1 MSGCAC
7 HGKPRKTRK
16 VRVGR
21 FSIGGTSPIS
31 VQSMC
36 NTDTRDVKATVDQAR
51 RLEAAGCELV
61 RVAVPDMQAAQALG
75 RIKGAIGIPLVADI
89 HFDWRLAVE
98 AVRQGADKIR
108 INPGNIGEK
117 DKVREVVKACKAAG
131 VPIRVG
137 VNAGSLRAL
146 RDNPNPRWQ
155 PHDWAKQMVKE
166 ALGEVKLLESL
177 GFRDIVV
184 SLKADDIERTVMAN
198 ALFAMKS
205 DVPLHIG
212 VTEAGSFLA
221 GTVKSSLGIGL
232 LLSQGLGDTVRV
244 SLTEDPVMQVRAAYE
259 ILKALGL
266 RQYGPDLV
274 SCPTCGRCQVN
285 VGKVVR
291 ELEERIY
298 SDPGLLKK
306 SEGMKIA
313 VMGCPVNG
321 PGEARSA
328 DFGVAGG
335 KGRGIWIE
343 KGKQIKVIKESEWV
357 NEVIRKIR
365 GSK

>member
-7 HGKPRKTRK
+7 HSKPRKTRR

-21 FSIGGTSPIS
+21 FAIGGSAPVS

-61 RVAVPDMQAAQALG
+61 RVAVPDMEAARALK
-75 RIKGAIGIPLVADI
+75 RIRSALSIPLVADI
-89 HFDWRLAVE
+89 HYDWRLAVE
-98 AVRQGADKIR
+98 AVRQGVDKVR

-117 DKVREVVKACKAAG
+117 DKVAEVVKACKAAG

-146 RDNPNPRWQ
+146 KDNPAPRWK
-155 PHDWAKQMVKE
+155 PYEWAERMVKE
-166 ALGEVKLLESL
+166 ALGEVKTLEDL
-177 GFRDIVV
+177 GLRDIVV
-184 SLKADDIERTVMAN
+184 SLKADDIERTVLAN
-198 ALFAMKS
+198 TLFASKS
-205 DVPLHIG
+205 DIPLHIG

-232 LLSQGLGDTVRV
+232 LLAQGIGDTVRV
-244 SLTEDPVMQVRAAYE
+244 SLTEDPVTQVRAAYE

-266 RQYGPDLV
+266 RRYGPDLV
-274 SCPTCGRCQVN
+274 SCPTCGRCQVD
-285 VGKVVR
+285 VGRVVR
-291 ELEERIY
+291 ELEDRIY
-298 SDPGLLKK
+298 SDPRLLKK
-306 SEGMKIA
+306 SEGLKIA

-343 KGKQIKVIKESEWV
+343 KGKQIKVVKESEWV

-365 GSK
+365 GAA